1 MKLVWPVSDAALLVW
16 SLLLLGWVAA
26 LYYLGRTESI
36 WGRVHITPAKR
47 WWTPA
52 IPRLVLLAVLPFL
65 VVGRTPRTAIA
76 LMVLGWSL
84 ALVLTVAR
92 ERGKGSWRT
101 RGAEFELGVSIGY
114 ALLSALIVGDSGPGP
129 PFSIVQLPMDDARIA
144 AVCFSAAILG
154 FLHRGGTQV
163 VRAILTKAGSLPTVA
178 SQVDEVEYN
187 RGRLIG
193 SIERLLLAGVVAA
206 GSYAALGFLMAAK
219 GLVRSKDLEKHDFA
233 EYFLIGTLASTALAM
248 IAGGLLRLVFLSL
261 W

>member
-1 MKLVWPVSDAALLVW
+1 MRLQWPVSAAALLVW
-16 SLLLLGWVAA
+16 SMLLLGWVAA
-26 LYYLGRTESI
+26 MYYLGRTEST
-36 WGRVHITPAKR
+36 WGRVHITPTKS
-47 WWTPA
+47 WWKPA
-52 IPRLVLLAVLPFL
+52 IPRLLLLTAVPFL
-65 VVGRTPRTAIA
+65 VIGRAPGIAIA
-76 LMVLGWSL
+76 LMVLGCAL

-92 ERGKGSWRT
+92 ERGKDGWRM
-101 RGAEFELGVSIGY
+101 RGAEFELGASIGY
-114 ALLSALIVGDSGPGP
+114 ALLSALIVGDRAPGP
-129 PFSIVQLPMDDARIA
+129 LVTIFYLPIA
-144 AVCFSAAILG
+144 DHRLAAICFSVALLG

-163 VRAILTKAGSLPTVA
+163 VRAILTRAGSLPTVA

-219 GLVRSKDLEKHDFA
+219 GLVRSKDLEKHEFA

-248 IAGGLLRLVFLSL
+248 IAGGLLRLVFTAL